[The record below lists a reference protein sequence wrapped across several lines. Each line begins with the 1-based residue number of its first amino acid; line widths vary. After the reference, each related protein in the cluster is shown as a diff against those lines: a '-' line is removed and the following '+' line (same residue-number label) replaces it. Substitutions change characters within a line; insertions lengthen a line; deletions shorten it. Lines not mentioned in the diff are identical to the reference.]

1 MKNQTMTLMLSLAV
15 LNGGLAAHGM
25 EDDSFKVGPHARQ
38 LAAAQQRGSSL
49 ASEDNEKFWARWG
62 SLEEG
67 DEKVQ
72 RELETLLTQQE
83 TQQGLNNDV
92 MEMVIQESLDAAAK
106 AAISPIESLV
116 PHLDEGDTGK
126 GMDILED
133 GALNMAIELSLRLS
147 PPELE
152 GLKAEASLL
161 KSPNNIVERD
171 TRKESDAAAD
181 RIIAEFAE
189 AQEKGKQREEKKKSL
204 VTSINKAHV
213 QVMVLREEEKKAGAM
228 ALEAAGKYTR
238 IDFGLDEDYVIV
250 DSAALEGSHEERV
263 KKAKEAWDALDEQHK
278 LTLSKLRVAIN
289 ERNSL
294 LDQYLDLG
302 AEVGPATRIRE
313 VRSQIIRLEQ
323 EVKEKKS
330 RALDA
335 SGETYGELEQPGAPD
350 EERKHGQETPA
361 DLRAEA
367 ARAQFAL
374 EAAINEEIA
383 LIAEYFNNLNL
394 VQEQ

>member
-1 MKNQTMTLMLSLAV
+1 MTLMLSLAV

>member
-1 MKNQTMTLMLSLAV
+1 MTLMLSLAV

-228 ALEAAGKYTR
+228 ALEAAGTYTR

-335 SGETYGELEQPGAPD
+335 SGETYGEPEEPGAPD
-350 EERKHGQETPA
+350 EERKHGQETPD
-361 DLRAEA
+361 DLKAEET
-367 ARAQFAL
+367 RVQSEL
-374 EAAINEEIA
+374 EAAINEETA
-383 LIAEYFNNLNL
+383 LIADYFKDLNPT
-394 VQEQ
+394 

>member
-228 ALEAAGKYTR
+228 ALEAAGTYTR

-335 SGETYGELEQPGAPD
+335 SGETYGEPEEPGAPD
-350 EERKHGQETPA
+350 EERKHGQETPD
-361 DLRAEA
+361 DLKAEET
-367 ARAQFAL
+367 RVQSEL
-374 EAAINEEIA
+374 EAAINEETA
-383 LIAEYFNNLNL
+383 LIADYFKDLNPT
-394 VQEQ
+394 